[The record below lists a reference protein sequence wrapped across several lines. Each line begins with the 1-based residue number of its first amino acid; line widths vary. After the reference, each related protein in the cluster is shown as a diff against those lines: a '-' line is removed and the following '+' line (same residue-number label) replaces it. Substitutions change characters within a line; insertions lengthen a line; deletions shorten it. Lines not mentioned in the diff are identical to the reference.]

1 MLPTAHARADN
12 LSSFDQ
18 AALNNLGVEMTLR
31 EMNPPLDRIGE
42 VSQEVVARSD
52 AASKRPCAD
61 PASLGQGKENIGQ
74 GTQGQT

>member
-1 MLPTAHARADN
+1 MKARADN

-42 VSQEVVARSD
+42 AWQKIVAKSD
-52 AASKRPCAD
+52 AASKRLRAD
-61 PASLGQGKENIGQ
+61 PASLDQGRENIGQ